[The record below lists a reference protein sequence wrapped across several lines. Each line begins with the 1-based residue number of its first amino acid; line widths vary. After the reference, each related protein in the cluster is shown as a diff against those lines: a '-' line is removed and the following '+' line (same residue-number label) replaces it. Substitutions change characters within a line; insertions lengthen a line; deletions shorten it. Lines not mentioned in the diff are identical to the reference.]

1 MVARGDVGP
10 LALTVAART
19 AGVACNGANSAADAD
34 DGPNAEPPPPT
45 ADMAPGG
52 IVTRGDTWPR
62 SPRGDVDC
70 HDG

>member
-19 AGVACNGANSAADAD
+19 AGVACDGAADEAD
-34 DGPNAEPPPPT
+34 DVPNTEPPPPT
-45 ADMAPGG
+45 AEMAPGG
-52 IVTRGDTWPR
+52 IVDRGDTW
-62 SPRGDVDC
+62 PRGDVDC